1 MKYCI
6 VNGCDNFYKENVSL
20 FLFPTD
26 DTRRAQ
32 WIEYVRRR
40 RPAWVGPNSVQC
52 VCSSHFAAND
62 FINKG
67 LCDMNLCKRLLL
79 VKTAVPSD
87 VVAIST
93 TTSNNLVHVVRSD
106 SSTQC
111 NFYAEQ
117 LYERS
122 RTVSCQT
129 TFSYGK
135 CV

>member
-6 VNGCDNFYKENVSL
+6 VYGCDSFYKDNVSL
-20 FLFPTD
+20 FSFPTD
-26 DTRRAQ
+26 DTRRAR

-40 RPAWVGPNSVQC
+40 CPAWVGPNSVQC

-62 FINKG
+62 FINRG
-67 LCDMNLCKRLLL
+67 QCDMNLCKKL
-79 VKTAVPSD
+79 VLTKTAVPSD
-87 VVAIST
+87 VVPIST
-93 TTSNNLVHVVRSD
+93 TSINFVHVIMTD